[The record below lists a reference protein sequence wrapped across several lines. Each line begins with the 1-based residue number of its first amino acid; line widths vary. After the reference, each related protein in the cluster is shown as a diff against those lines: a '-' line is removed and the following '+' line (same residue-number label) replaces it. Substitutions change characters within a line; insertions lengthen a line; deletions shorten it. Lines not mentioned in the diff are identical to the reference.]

1 MHGRKPSADEFQC
14 HKSSY
19 CWKLGEARVE
29 LSQTSSGGVCPCLY
43 LHLGLQP
50 PDFPENKSLWLY
62 PAEGLYCSNPGEHIE

>member
-1 MHGRKPSADEFQC
+1 MGESHLQMSSNVTSQATAGSLGKP
-14 HKSSY
+14 
-19 CWKLGEARVE
+19 GTE